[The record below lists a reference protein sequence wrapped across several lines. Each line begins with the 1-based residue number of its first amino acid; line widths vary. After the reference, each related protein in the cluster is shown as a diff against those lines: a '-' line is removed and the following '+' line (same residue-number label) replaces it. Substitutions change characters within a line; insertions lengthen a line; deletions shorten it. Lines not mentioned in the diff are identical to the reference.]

1 MAAQKR
7 LSNRNYIDL
16 VADEEDERRAAA
28 RLPASI
34 HPLRDYLRSL
44 VAAMR
49 RARSETDRPLPPRR
63 VSFPGSTGHDLNQKD
78 RAGGQ

>member
-16 VADEEDERRAAA
+16 VADEEDERRAAE
-28 RLPASI
+28 RQPASL

-49 RARSETDRPLPPRR
+49 PARSETD
-63 VSFPGSTGHDLNQKD
+63 
-78 RAGGQ
+78 

>member
-16 VADEEDERRAAA
+16 VADEEDGRRAAE
-28 RLPASI
+28 RQPAPV

-49 RARSETDRPLPPRR
+49 PARGEAD
-63 VSFPGSTGHDLNQKD
+63 
-78 RAGGQ
+78 